1 MMSRKR
7 DYEIIRE
14 PNEKVPEDE
23 NSRPELEL
31 SRQERRWYALG
42 ALKSALLIGSVYV
55 IGLGVL
61 IAVMLWIW
69 L

>member
-31 SRQERRWYALG
+31 SSQERRWYALG

>member
-1 MMSRKR
+1 MSRKR

-14 PNEKVPEDE
+14 PDENIPDEE

-31 SRQERRWYALG
+31 SGQERRWYALG

-55 IGLGVL
+55 IGLAVI

-69 L
+69 I